1 MQTQREQVAEL
12 MAAMAEDQ
20 AAALAELHSLMAGE
34 DGIKFKDA
42 VEATRQR
49 TVPGSPFDRML
60 GVFLNAFTA
69 TINVAQKG
77 AQAAS

>member
-20 AAALAELHSLMAGE
+20 AAAMAELRSFMAGE
-34 DGIKFKDA
+34 DGIKFKAA
-42 VEATRQR
+42 VEAARQR

-60 GVFLNAFTA
+60 GVFLNAFSA
-69 TINVAQKG
+69 TVNIAEKG

>member
-12 MAAMAEDQ
+12 MAAMAKDQ
-20 AAALAELHSLMAGE
+20 AAAMAELHSFMTGE
-34 DGIKFKDA
+34 DGVKFRDA
-42 VEATRQR
+42 AEAARQR

-60 GVFLNAFTA
+60 GVFLNAFSA
-69 TINVAQKG
+69 TVNIAEKG